1 MPDKSPAPASTSTPA
16 PISPPPAVPATPPP
30 AVPATPPPAWHG
42 LPDTDPA
49 ALAYVA
55 NKGWKT
61 PADVIQ
67 SYQGAERLIGR
78 DPNTLLT
85 IPKADDPAALRGVL
99 SKLGLPETPDKYE
112 FAKPPDGIAQDEN
125 YVTFARGAFHDIGL
139 LPSQATR
146 LTDLHN
152 QYVANVLQKQASDYA
167 LSVETDKK
175 ALLAEWGGGHE
186 RMVSAAKTAAKALG
200 FDEKT
205 INAIEQEKGYAGT
218 WRFFAD
224 LGKKLGEPGFVN
236 SDGGRNFSNA
246 TLTPDEARIQW
257 QQLQN
262 DPVWKKEAADRTH
275 PNHDAATK
283 KQKALFAIMYP
294 EG

>member
-1 MPDKSPAPASTSTPA
+1 MTDESPAPAPTSNPAPTATPA
-16 PISPPPAVPATPPP
+16 PAPTSNPA
-30 AVPATPPPAWHG
+30 PPPAWHG

-49 ALAYVA
+49 TLAYVA
-55 NKGWKT
+55 NKGWKS

-78 DPNTLLT
+78 DPSSLLT

-112 FAKPPDGIAQDEN
+112 FAKPPEGITQDEN
-125 YVTFARGAFHDIGL
+125 YVAFARGAFHDIGL
-139 LPSQATR
+139 LPAQATR

-152 QYVANVLQKQASDYA
+152 QYVANVLQKQAADYN
-167 LSVETDKK
+167 LSVEADKK
-175 ALLAEWGGGHE
+175 ALLTEWGGGHE
-186 RMVSAAKTAAKALG
+186 RMMNAAKTAAKALG

-205 INAIEQEKGYAGT
+205 IDAIERERGYAGT
-218 WRFFAD
+218 WKFFAE
-224 LGKKLGEPGFVN
+224 LGKKLGEPGFVD
-236 SDGGRNFSNA
+236 SKAGSSFSNA

-262 DPVWKKEAADRTH
+262 DPVWKKEASDRTH
-275 PNHDAATK
+275 PNHEAAAK
-283 KQKALFAIMYP
+283 KQRALFAIMYP
-294 EG
+294 DSK